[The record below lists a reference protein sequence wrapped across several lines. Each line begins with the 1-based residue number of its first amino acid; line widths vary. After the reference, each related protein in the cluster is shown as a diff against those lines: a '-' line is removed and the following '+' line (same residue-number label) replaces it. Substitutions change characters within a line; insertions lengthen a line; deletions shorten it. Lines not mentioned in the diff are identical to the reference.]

1 MFGITKTVALLKIKC
16 FSHGIFN
23 ICSSFL
29 NAKNFQENGKNVIVS
44 FRTLA
49 ASQYYSSNQLAI
61 SCSSSAGIK
70 L

>member
-1 MFGITKTVALLKIKC
+1 MFGITKIVALLKC
-16 FSHGIFN
+16 FSHGILN
-23 ICSSFL
+23 ICWSFL

-44 FRTLA
+44 FRSVA
-49 ASQYYSSNQLAI
+49 ASQNYISNQLAI